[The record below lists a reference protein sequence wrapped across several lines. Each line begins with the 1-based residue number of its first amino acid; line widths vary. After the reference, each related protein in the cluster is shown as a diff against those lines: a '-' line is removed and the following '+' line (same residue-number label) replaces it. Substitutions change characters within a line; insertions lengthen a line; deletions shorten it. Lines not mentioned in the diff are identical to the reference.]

1 MKKVL
6 RSMILEQFPFDL
18 RVQIELLSRK
28 RNIENKDKQ
37 EELFKL
43 LRDANISDIT
53 PLGSGTNRYAFRMNG
68 YVVKVAT
75 DHDGKI
81 DNLKEMKM
89 AKRLFPDVTKVY
101 EVTENGTLLVAEYIQ
116 PFQSFG
122 EMQRYA
128 DKIKDILRKISQ
140 VYLIGDVGI
149 DSKNYA
155 NWGLR
160 VGSDDP
166 VCLDFAYVYDAR
178 SDIFICHECNT
189 GSMLCY
195 TSDYTELICPN
206 PACGHKYR
214 FEDIRGRMS
223 NDVHMQEIGDL
234 SQEAYKLAESNQ
246 LTELT
251 PERSNYL
258 KRKEVKDNK
267 ESKKEEEMES
277 IEYDNFI
284 FEKEENTMVVKGVA
298 TLASGMNIY
307 PTKAK
312 AEDNGI
318 AFSGEITTDSVI
330 QASAVTISP
339 KEEKEIIMDV
349 PKDIIGTVAD
359 LPKEVV
365 EEIANLEE
373 TESVQG
379 EVAEKYDQK
388 EKTASIYGEIISDEV
403 KILDEPITE
412 EISELPS
419 TEAIYEPN
427 FIEDTVKEE
436 PVKEEPLPDSFKENV
451 NFCLKKL
458 AEKIQQGL
466 YQMEIWDE
474 VRMQFVPANAKP
486 KPAGTFYNA
495 LSTSIFQALST
506 FLGMH
511 PIGEENGYKV
521 WGCDFKNNP
530 AYPTLKFMANWYSKK
545 FINTA
550 EGNES
555 IQKYREFYKD
565 EYPGIQREW
574 TEVLRKKMLK
584 NMKQIGIEKDGYEF
598 IINTILDLWCVPEV
612 AAPEEDIPVDQTVP
626 SNDEVS
632 TVEEAVPVVE
642 ETTDD
647 DDMLAFSASV
657 LNRINSTSTEIEEE
671 SEDTV
676 ESDEDDDDD
685 EDEEEMNDT
694 EVLIYPDTDVD
705 IIRCKYS
712 DTFGNIEIPL
722 YKKLSDINPDELI
735 PSMADDRNGNW
746 DWLIHIVP
754 DMRFLTD
761 DPNAWLALNTDD
773 MDDLIIFVI
782 LDPDH
787 NGHTLMG
794 MYAVSGIFTIDDNG
808 ITTVERNREVL
819 KKLNI
824 LFKSE
829 IGTSAISHY
838 IRNISDDELIRTEE
852 YAKSILAGAVP
863 VSDTVDEAT
872 PEDEEDE
879 GEELGLLNPFKR
891 IYN

>member
-1 MKKVL
+1 
-6 RSMILEQFPFDL
+6 MILEQFPFDL

-223 NDVHMQEIGDL
+223 NDVHMKEIGDL
-234 SQEAYKLAESNQ
+234 SQEAYRLAESNQ

-251 PERSNYL
+251 PDRSNYL

-267 ESKKEEEMES
+267 ESKKEEELES

-298 TLASGMNIY
+298 TLANGMNIY

-312 AEDNGI
+312 VEANEI
-318 AFSGEITTDSVI
+318 AFSGEITDSVI

-349 PKDIIGTVAD
+349 PKNIIGTVED
-359 LPKEVV
+359 LPKEVA
-365 EEIANLEE
+365 EEIDGEAAEE
-373 TESVQG
+373 
-379 EVAEKYDQK
+379 YDQK
-388 EKTASIYGEIISDEV
+388 EKTASVYGEIASDEAEV
-403 KILDEPITE
+403 LDEPITE
-412 EISELPS
+412 EINELPS
-419 TEAIYEPN
+419 TEATYEPN

-436 PVKEEPLPDSFKENV
+436 PIKEDPLPDSFKENV

-521 WGCDFKNNP
+521 WGCDFDHNP

-555 IQKYREFYKD
+555 IQKYREFYKN

-574 TEVLRKKMLK
+574 TEVLRKKMMK

-612 AAPEEDIPVDQTVP
+612 AAPEEEAPKQVIDEKIEKAVEHLAEEGKIKVVDDMIYP
-626 SNDEVS
+626 A
-632 TVEEAVPVVE
+632 EEPAE

-657 LNRINSTSTEIEEE
+657 LNRINSTTEVEEE
-671 SEDTV
+671 PEDTAE
-676 ESDEDDDDD
+676 ESDDEDED
-685 EDEEEMNDT
+685 DEEEMNDT
-694 EVLIYPDTDVD
+694 EVLIYPDTEVD
-705 IIRCKYS
+705 IIRCRYS

-735 PSMADDRNGNW
+735 PSMADDRNGDW

-761 DPNAWLALNTDD
+761 DPDAWLALNTDD

-863 VSDTVDEAT
+863 VADTVEEAT
-872 PEDEEDE
+872 PVAEETEDD